1 MCFGIPPPQNIILN
15 VLIRRKTD
23 FNSKEGT
30 ENMAKTIG
38 IVTSGGDAPG
48 MNAAIRAITRVGHS
62 RGLNVLGF
70 ERGWDGLLT
79 NTYTHLGPR
88 SVGGIIQLGGTILH
102 TLRCPAFEQ
111 PQNQEI
117 AAETLRKNN
126 VDALMVI
133 GGDGS
138 FRGALDL
145 SKKSGVPVFG
155 LPATIDND
163 VYGTDETIGFDT
175 AVNTAVQA
183 IDKIRD
189 TAISHERIFIVEVMG
204 RKRGFL
210 ALEVGICV
218 GAEVILIPEQP
229 MSTSDVIRVMEE
241 NSKKGKRAGVIV
253 AAEGFG
259 DSNKLTKEL
268 QEQTASEVRLSII
281 GYAQRGGS
289 PTARSRLLAS
299 LFAEK
304 AVDLFCEGKRNMAVC
319 LQNGVVKGIGLE
331 ESARGK
337 KPLDLRLL
345 KVAEMLAI

>member
-1 MCFGIPPPQNIILN
+1 
-15 VLIRRKTD
+15 
-23 FNSKEGT
+23 
-30 ENMAKTIG
+30 MAKTIG

-48 MNAAIRAITRVGHS
+48 MNAAIRAVTRVGHS
-62 RGLNVLGF
+62 KGLQVIGF

-79 NTYTHLGPR
+79 NTFKKLTPR
-88 SVGGIIQLGGTILH
+88 SVGGIIQLGGTMLH
-102 TLRCPAFEQ
+102 TLRCRAFE
-111 PQNQEI
+111 EAGGVET
-117 AAETLRKNN
+117 AAETLQKNN
-126 VDALMVI
+126 VDGLVVI

-138 FRGALDL
+138 FRGALEL
-145 SKKSGVPVFG
+145 GKKSDALMVGI
-155 LPATIDND
+155 PATIDND

-175 AVNTAVQA
+175 AVNTAVGT

-189 TAISHERIFIVEVMG
+189 TAISHERVFIVEVMG

-218 GAEVILIPEQP
+218 GAEVILIPENP
-229 MSTSDVIRVMEE
+229 MELADVVKLMEE
-241 NSKKGKRAGVIV
+241 NSKKGKRAGIII

-259 DSNKLTKEL
+259 DTSKIA
-268 QEQTASEVRLSII
+268 QEMQRQTESEVRLSIL

-304 AVDLFCEGKRNMAVC
+304 AVDLICQGQGNMTVV
-319 LQNGVVKGIGLE
+319 LQNGAISCIELE
-331 ESARGK
+331 KSAKNR

-345 KVAEMLAI
+345 KVAEMLAT

>member
-1 MCFGIPPPQNIILN
+1 
-15 VLIRRKTD
+15 
-23 FNSKEGT
+23 
-30 ENMAKTIG
+30 MAKTIG
-38 IVTSGGDAPG
+38 LVTSGGDAPG
-48 MNAAIRAITRVGHS
+48 MNAAIRAVTRIGHAK
-62 RGLNVLGF
+62 GFQVIGF

-79 NTYTHLGPR
+79 NSFRRLTPR

-102 TLRCPAFEQ
+102 TLRCPSFE
-111 PQNQEI
+111 EEGAAEK
-117 AAETLRKNN
+117 AAETLSINN
-126 VDALMVI
+126 VDSLVVI

-145 SKKSGVPVFG
+145 SRESDALMVGI
-155 LPATIDND
+155 PATIDND
-163 VYGTDETIGFDT
+163 VFGTDETIGFDT
-175 AVNTAVQA
+175 AVNTAVGT

-229 MSTSDVIRVMEE
+229 MNIAEIVKLMNE
-241 NSKKGKRAGVIV
+241 NAKKGKRAGIIV
-253 AAEGFG
+253 AAEGCG
-259 DSNKLTKEL
+259 DTSKLA
-268 QEQTASEVRLSII
+268 QEMQRQTESEVRLSIL

-304 AVDLFCEGKRNMAVC
+304 AVDLICQEKGNLAVG
-319 LQNGVVKGIGLE
+319 LQNGALVGVELEKAAKG
-331 ESARGK
+331 R
-337 KPLDLRLL
+337 KPIDLRLL
-345 KVAEMLAI
+345 QVADMLAT

>member
-1 MCFGIPPPQNIILN
+1 M
-15 VLIRRKTD
+15 T
-23 FNSKEGT
+23 
-30 ENMAKTIG
+30 KTIG

-48 MNAAIRAITRVGHS
+48 MNAAIRAVTRVGHEK
-62 RGLNVLGF
+62 GFQVIGF

-79 NTYTHLGPR
+79 NTFRKLTPR

-102 TLRCPAFEQ
+102 TLRCLSFEEQ
-111 PQNQEI
+111 GGVEKG
-117 AAETLRKNN
+117 AKTLSVNK
-126 VDALMVI
+126 VDALVVI

-145 SKKSGVPVFG
+145 SRQTDTLMVGI
-155 LPATIDND
+155 PATIDND

-175 AVNTAVQA
+175 AVNTAVGS

-189 TAISHERIFIVEVMG
+189 TAISHERVFIVEVMG

-218 GAEVILIPEQP
+218 GAEVILIPEKP
-229 MSTSDVIRVMEE
+229 TKLEEIVRLMEE
-241 NSKKGKRAGVIV
+241 SAKKGKRAGIIV
-253 AAEGFG
+253 AAEGCG
-259 DSNKLTKEL
+259 STSKLAIEM
-268 QEQTASEVRLSII
+268 QQQTESEVRLSIL

-304 AVDLFCEGKRNMAVC
+304 AVELICQEKGNMAVG
-319 LQNGVVKGIGLE
+319 LQKGKIVGFDLE
-331 ESARGK
+331 KAANNK
-337 KPLDLRLL
+337 KAIDLRMLQ
-345 KVAEMLAI
+345 VADMLAT